1 MTSTARAARNARDE
15 ITTVPIL
22 FEQAQ
27 ELTTLGD
34 LPLVVLTASESVDET
49 DGWAAA
55 QDQMAEL
62 STNASR
68 REVDSS
74 HQGMVDDD
82 DASAESARAI
92 DQVVLAVRDG
102 VPVG

>member
-1 MTSTARAARNARDE
+1 MTSTPRAARNARDE
-15 ITTVPIL
+15 ISTVPTL

-27 ELTTLGD
+27 ALTTLGD
-34 LPLVVLTASESVDET
+34 MPLVVLTASESVDET

-55 QDQMAEL
+55 QDQIAEL
-62 STNASR
+62 STNASH

-74 HQGMVDDD
+74 HQGMVDGD

-92 DQVVLAVRDG
+92 EQVVLAIRDG